1 MLQKEVLI
9 CGECKHWVD
18 GKCLLTGTNGVEP
31 EEMGF
36 GELACEE
43 FEEATK

>member
-1 MLQKEVLI
+1 MQADEVII
-9 CGECKHWVD
+9 CRECRYLVK
-18 GKCLLTGTNGVEP
+18 GKCLKTGTLGVEP

-43 FEEATK
+43 FEETD